1 MISGWYIL
9 QLWFSSY
16 WCLKF
21 VELLES
27 QKPSFSIF
35 LVLKG
40 LNKRKEIKN
49 YSKPPKLLSQSL
61 FKQFKI
67 EDLTLSL
74 PATRCAGHNTDLPSN
89 CNISKT
95 VWITIAFT
103 RKFFKEY
110 CISCNKRSGRL
121 LNFET
126 VRCGA
131 YQREA
136 LISKLGKWTILNIKT
151 LLFFSFKIR
160 MNHNFSIS
168 INQI

>member
-21 VELLES
+21 LELLES

-40 LNKRKEIKN
+40 LNKIKEIKI
-49 YSKPPKLLSQSL
+49 YSESPKLLSQSL

-67 EDLTLSL
+67 ENLTLSL

-89 CNISKT
+89 RNISKT
-95 VWITIAFT
+95 VRITIAFT
-103 RKFFKEY
+103 QKFFKEY
-110 CISCNKRSGRL
+110 CISSNKCL

-151 LLFFSFKIR
+151 LSFFF
-160 MNHNFSIS
+160 
-168 INQI
+168 

>member
-16 WCLKF
+16 WYLKF
-21 VELLES
+21 LELLES

-74 PATRCAGHNTDLPSN
+74 LATRCAGHNTDLPSN
-89 CNISKT
+89 RNISKT

-110 CISCNKRSGRL
+110 CISSNKHLRRL

-160 MNHNFSIS
+160 MNHNFSLS

>member
-21 VELLES
+21 LELLES

-49 YSKPPKLLSQSL
+49 YSKPTKLLSQSL

-89 CNISKT
+89 RNISKT

-110 CISCNKRSGRL
+110 CISSNKRSALIKFWNCEVRRL
-121 LNFET
+121 SEG
-126 VRCGA
+126 GA
-131 YQREA
+131 YFKVREMN
-136 LISKLGKWTILNIKT
+136 NIKYQN
-151 LLFFSFKIR
+151 LAIFFFQNKNES
-160 MNHNFSIS
+160 
-168 INQI
+168 

>member
-74 PATRCAGHNTDLPSN
+74 LATRCAGHNTDLPSN
-89 CNISKT
+89 RNISKT
-95 VWITIAFT
+95 VRITIAFT
-103 RKFFKEY
+103 QKFFKEY
-110 CISCNKRSGRL
+110 CISSNKCL

-160 MNHNFSIS
+160 MNHNFSLS

>member
-1 MISGWYIL
+1 M
-9 QLWFSSY
+9 F
-16 WCLKF
+16 KF

-89 CNISKT
+89 RNISKT
-95 VWITIAFT
+95 VRITIAFT
-103 RKFFKEY
+103 QKFFKEY
-110 CISCNKRSGRL
+110 CISSNKCL

-136 LISKLGKWTILNIKT
+136 LISKLRKWTILNIKT

-160 MNHNFSIS
+160 MNHNFSLS